1 MELYSTW
8 YYDENEERI
17 QSLSIDSI
25 TPELKR
31 SEHLY
36 VISAYYGVGF
46 LENLLNK
53 INKTKRKKCI
63 IKFIFNGLSGQR
75 LYEQIKELKTLK
87 KSLLLNGFSQI
98 NIYLNK
104 KTSLLQ
110 FFDISN
116 KRIKSFS
123 TQRKP
128 PVSAKINCEKCLIG
142 TKCFYKILLGP
153 VENAQEAKQLLEQ
166 LAKHGFIQAKVI
178 VK

>member
-63 IKFIFNGLSGQR
+63 IKFIFNGLSGQ
-75 LYEQIKELKTLK
+75 L
-87 KSLLLNGFSQI
+87 
-98 NIYLNK
+98 
-104 KTSLLQ
+104 
-110 FFDISN
+110 
-116 KRIKSFS
+116 
-123 TQRKP
+123 
-128 PVSAKINCEKCLIG
+128 
-142 TKCFYKILLGP
+142 
-153 VENAQEAKQLLEQ
+153 
-166 LAKHGFIQAKVI
+166 
-178 VK
+178 